1 MSDAAQVLARVDGLR
16 DELVATLAEAIALR
30 SVNPTYAGQDY
41 DDLVG
46 GESDV
51 AQLLAGVYRQSGAEV
66 ELFGEVPG
74 RDNVVGVLRGS
85 GGGRSLIFN
94 GHVDVVPADDGAAWT
109 HDPFSGFHDQTHIWG
124 RGSVDMKSGL
134 VAQAFAARA
143 LHESGVTLRGDLM
156 LQGVVGEENLEHHL
170 GTSAVL
176 GRGYTADGA
185 IIAEP
190 TGSRLPLSVMPATP
204 GVLVLRITVT
214 GRSGHAS
221 ARALMRAQ
229 AASNPG
235 VEPVAVSAVDAALSI
250 HEALRRLEIEWE
262 QTRIDP
268 LFERGQFTIGLD
280 VIEGGARSA
289 RNVAFIPDETVL
301 DYAVFYPPADDVA
314 GVQAEIVRTVS
325 AVVEADPW
333 LRREPPRIEW
343 PMHYPGGRT
352 DKDHP
357 LCQAVISA
365 RQDAATGSAFS
376 GPPDVRPF
384 PSAADLPW
392 FTAAGIPA
400 VGMGP
405 GNLAMAHAV
414 DERCAIEEII
424 CATKAYALVAMR
436 WCGVR

>member
-1 MSDAAQVLARVDGLR
+1 MSDAAQVLARVDSLR
-16 DELVATLAEAIALR
+16 DELVATLAEAIAVR

-41 DDLVG
+41 NDLVG

-51 AQLLAGVYRQSGAEV
+51 ARLLAGAYRQSGAET

-85 GGGRSLIFN
+85 GRGQSLIFN
-94 GHVDVVPADDGAAWT
+94 GHLDVVPADDGAEWT
-109 HDPFSGFHDQTHIWG
+109 HDPFSGFHDETHVWG
-124 RGSVDMKSGL
+124 RGAVDMKSGL
-134 VAQAFAARA
+134 VAQAFAAKA
-143 LHESGVTLRGDLM
+143 LHESGVRLRGDLL

-190 TGSRLPLSVMPATP
+190 TGSRRSLSVMPATP
-204 GVLVLRITVT
+204 GVLVMRITVA

-229 AASNPG
+229 ANVSPAA
-235 VEPVAVSAVDAALSI
+235 EPVAVSAIDAALTI
-250 HEALRRLEIEWE
+250 HEGLRRLESEWE
-262 QTRIDP
+262 LTRTDP

-280 VIEGGARSA
+280 VIDGGARSA
-289 RNVAFIPDETVL
+289 RNVAFIPDQAVL

-314 GVQAEIVRTVS
+314 EVQADIVRTVS
-325 AVVEADPW
+325 AVAEADPW

-352 DKDHP
+352 DRDHP
-357 LCQAVISA
+357 LCRTVISA
-365 RQDAATGSAFS
+365 RQDAASESSFS
-376 GPPDVRPF
+376 GPPDVLPF

-405 GNLAMAHAV
+405 GALAMAHAV
-414 DERCAIEEII
+414 NERCAIEEIV
-424 CATKAYALVAMR
+424 CATKAYALTAMR
-436 WCGVR
+436 WCGTQ

>member
-16 DELVATLAEAIALR
+16 DELVTTLAEAIALR

-51 AQLLAGVYRQSGAEV
+51 ARLLAGLYRQSGAEV

-109 HDPFSGFHDQTHIWG
+109 HDPFSGFHDETHIWG

-143 LHESGVTLRGDLM
+143 LRESGVTLRGDLM

-176 GRGYTADGA
+176 ARGYTADGA

-229 AASNPG
+229 AAANPG
-235 VEPVAVSAVDAALSI
+235 VEPIAVSAIDAALSI
-250 HEALRRLEIEWE
+250 HDALRRLEIEWE

-376 GPPDVRPF
+376 GLPDVRPF

-405 GNLAMAHAV
+405 GALAMAHAV

-424 CATKAYALVAMR
+424 IATKAYALLAMR